1 LLRND
6 KNYYHTQIANYKL
19 GSNSGGFLF
28 NVLRL
33 QKQYT
38 YGAYSQFEGGST
50 YGTFY
55 AYSNV
60 QATATLDAVNTF
72 KDIISTY
79 NEKFTEDLLGETKR
93 ALIRNNTMAFETLWS
108 LLGVLQSISTYNL
121 PANYVQEE
129 QEILQSVSLDEIKG
143 VISKTLDQGDF
154 IYIVVGD
161 KKTQFEAL
169 KDVGLGNPILI
180 ENPLKL

>member
-1 LLRND
+1 
-6 KNYYHTQIANYKL
+6 
-19 GSNSGGFLF
+19 
-28 NVLRL
+28 
-33 QKQYT
+33 
-38 YGAYSQFEGGST
+38 
-50 YGTFY
+50 
-55 AYSNV
+55 
-60 QATATLDAVNTF
+60 
-72 KDIISTY
+72 
-79 NEKFTEDLLGETKR
+79 
-93 ALIRNNTMAFETLWS
+93 MAFETLWS

-143 VISKTLDQGDF
+143 VISKTLDQGNF

-161 KKTQFEAL
+161 KETQFEAL